1 MAQFEPHVIHHSDA
15 ATPHYSV
22 QFIGDAGENVTVEC
36 RLAAREDAY
45 GRDEVIEAAYEIVSR
60 VASQGTGD
68 ERRTTSHET
77 IASPAG
83 GLSRPVGETEAR
95 THTSEGADRG
105 TA

>member
-15 ATPHYSV
+15 ANPQYSV
-22 QFIGDAGENVTVEC
+22 QFIGDAGESVTVEC
-36 RLAAREDAY
+36 RLSAREEAY
-45 GRDEVIEAAYEIVSR
+45 SRDDVVEAAYEIVSR
-60 VASQGTGD
+60 LGRQATGQERRMTASETVASRD
-68 ERRTTSHET
+68 
-77 IASPAG
+77 A